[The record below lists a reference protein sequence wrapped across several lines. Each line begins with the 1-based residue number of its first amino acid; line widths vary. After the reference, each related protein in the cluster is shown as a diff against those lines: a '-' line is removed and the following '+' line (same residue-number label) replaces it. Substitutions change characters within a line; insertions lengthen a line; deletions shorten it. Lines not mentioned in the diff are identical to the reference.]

1 MKMIPIQGSVMSM
14 IKSYTEVITNN
25 NLKKSVCVCVFVC
38 VFVCVYAGNFRAL
51 ILREL

>member
-1 MKMIPIQGSVMSM
+1 MM
-14 IKSYTEVITNN
+14 YNITNN
-25 NLKKSVCVCVFVC
+25 NLKKSVCVFVC

>member
-1 MKMIPIQGSVMSM
+1 MPISVGLPYDLEVLG
-14 IKSYTEVITNN
+14 IVITNN
-25 NLKKSVCVCVFVC
+25 NLKKSVC